1 MWDTLTSHI
10 PALIAGATALAAAVG
25 AWLKLRPRR
34 IVGWLAAVKERET
47 LLAMYE
53 NEKAWGLYWRSQARE
68 CLESFQKEFRT
79 EAAAEVDEVH
89 AIAWRDGGGP
99 IFSDGA
105 DGQTPTERLTG

>member
-1 MWDTLTSHI
+1 MWDTLTGHI
-10 PALIAGATALAAAVG
+10 PALIAGATALAAALG

-68 CLESFQKEFRT
+68 CLESFQKEFRMDAT
-79 EAAAEVDEVH
+79 AEVDEVH

-99 IFSDGA
+99 IFSDGS